1 MKKFILSV
9 ALFVT
14 LMLWQLIQETFNQL
28 KQLERKWVE
37 TLNRT
42 NVSQVP
48 QI

>member
-14 LMLWQLIQETFNQL
+14 SMLWQLIQETFNQL

>member
-9 ALFVT
+9 TLFVT

>member
-1 MKKFILSV
+1 
-9 ALFVT
+9 
-14 LMLWQLIQETFNQL
+14 MLWQLIQETFNQL